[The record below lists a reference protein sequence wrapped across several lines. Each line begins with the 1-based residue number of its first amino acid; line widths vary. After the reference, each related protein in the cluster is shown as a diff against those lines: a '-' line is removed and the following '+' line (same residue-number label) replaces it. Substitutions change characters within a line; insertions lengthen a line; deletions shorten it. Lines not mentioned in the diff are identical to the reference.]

1 MVFRIP
7 NAFAS
12 NYILPPL
19 ILPSSSSEA
28 PQNHYFFGIQSRGQR
43 GGLEQRRYN

>member
-1 MVFRIP
+1 MQHWKYF
-7 NAFAS
+7 
-12 NYILPPL
+12 NYVLPPL

-28 PQNHYFFGIQSRGQR
+28 PKNLYYFGIQSREQR